1 MPYLGTKGL
10 KASDIRRFNVTGS
23 TSATHTLT
31 WVAPTEQ
38 SLIVTING
46 VKQQEDAYSVSGTTL
61 TLTSALVATDKMEV
75 VGINDV
81 GTTVTPAQNS
91 VNLDKLATTGTAS
104 SSTFLRGDM
113 AWTAVS
119 DTSGLASMQVFTSSG
134 TWTRPTGITK
144 VIVEVQSGGGSG
156 CHDSQDTI
164 GGSGG
169 GGGYARKFIDVSS
182 ISTATITVGS
192 GGSGAPYNSV
202 GNDGG
207 NSIWSD
213 GANTVTANGGAGGTR
228 TQYYGGAGG
237 TATGG
242 DINIQGQYGAQW
254 NVNTSGGDS
263 YMGHGGQWSYGD
275 INAWIGRGYGGGGS
289 MRFNLYGSG
298 PSGAGSNGIVIVTE
312 YK

>member
-134 TWTRPTGITK
+134 TWTKPSGITK
-144 VIVEVQSGGGSG
+144 VMVEVLGAGGSG
-156 CHDSQDTI
+156 SYTA
-164 GGSGG
+164 SGG
-169 GGGYARKFIDVSS
+169 FNGGGAGGYAKKLLDVSS
-182 ISTATITVGS
+182 VSSATITVGTGGAGNLGAGNAGGNS
-192 GGSGAPYNSV
+192 SWSDGTNTITGNGGSGANTTSYARTS
-202 GNDGG
+202 GG
-207 NSIWSD
+207 S
-213 GANTVTANGGAGGTR
+213 
-228 TQYYGGAGG
+228 
-237 TATGG
+237 ATGG
-242 DINIQGQYGAQW
+242 DLNITGDYGDCYGYTNSNCRGGSTIYGKGGFGKFAGYGEQNTPPTGYGA
-254 NVNTSGGDS
+254 
-263 YMGHGGQWSYGD
+263 
-275 INAWIGRGYGGGGS
+275 GGGGS
-289 MRFNLYGSG
+289 YNLTTVHD
-298 PSGAGSNGIVIVTE
+298 ATDGIVIVTE